1 VLISSISYVIF
12 LKTRKKNSP
21 EMVAVAISFMNSC
34 HILPGF
40 LSSKLIF
47 VASFLRFEPPLVH
60 LLAVLLQTLWQE
72 VLPSRGIPSSTYYTN
87 QDVINSSQLGA
98 SAVASISPAGRKLA
112 DKHGV
117 WRNGSRERAY
127 HPGVVGGSPGRGFG
141 GRGKPPRW
149 RWG

>member
-1 VLISSISYVIF
+1 MIALWY
-12 LKTRKKNSP
+12 KTNKF
-21 EMVAVAISFMNSC
+21 A
-34 HILPGF
+34 H
-40 LSSKLIF
+40 
-47 VASFLRFEPPLVH
+47 
-60 LLAVLLQTLWQE
+60 
-72 VLPSRGIPSSTYYTN
+72 RGIPSSTYYTN